1 MGESEMAKSDLQEY
15 MGGTVYKDC
24 TRNLVQLWPLHI
36 PNNIAKLETMHEK
49 TIKWSLET
57 LNRLF

>member
-15 MGGTVYKDC
+15 MGGIIYKDF

-36 PNNIAKLETMHEK
+36 PNNIAKLETMHKK
-49 TIKWSLET
+49 TIYGH
-57 LNRLF
+57 